1 MNRPILEPIYAYYQ
15 ESQNSSF
22 ILEHHHSQYELILV
36 AEGRVRFRVEQTKYE
51 LDAGDLILISA
62 LEKHSIS
69 ILSFPY
75 RRYVLAVSTDFCS
88 MHIQEPLLLSIL
100 SHRPEGF
107 CHKIHLDASLYPQAE
122 QHFKLL
128 STEASMKEQ
137 LWQQRSLLL
146 LNDLLI
152 LLFRSFQSYFL
163 QKKDPSILH
172 LVIQVQKYI
181 GLHYSEPM
189 TLDSVASFFYI
200 SKYYLSRVFKEVTG
214 YGYKEYV
221 LLYRLN
227 QAKKMLESTNIP
239 VLEISGLVGFKNVN
253 HFIRVFRIH
262 ENTTPLQYRKAFIL
276 PYPHRFHR
284 SCPNQQNR

>member
-1 MNRPILEPIYAYYQ
+1 
-15 ESQNSSF
+15 
-22 ILEHHHSQYELILV
+22 
-36 AEGRVRFRVEQTKYE
+36 
-51 LDAGDLILISA
+51 
-62 LEKHSIS
+62 
-69 ILSFPY
+69 
-75 RRYVLAVSTDFCS
+75 
-88 MHIQEPLLLSIL
+88 
-100 SHRPEGF
+100 
-107 CHKIHLDASLYPQAE
+107 
-122 QHFKLL
+122 
-128 STEASMKEQ
+128 
-137 LWQQRSLLL
+137 
-146 LNDLLI
+146 
-152 LLFRSFQSYFL
+152 
-163 QKKDPSILH
+163 
-172 LVIQVQKYI
+172 
-181 GLHYSEPM
+181 M